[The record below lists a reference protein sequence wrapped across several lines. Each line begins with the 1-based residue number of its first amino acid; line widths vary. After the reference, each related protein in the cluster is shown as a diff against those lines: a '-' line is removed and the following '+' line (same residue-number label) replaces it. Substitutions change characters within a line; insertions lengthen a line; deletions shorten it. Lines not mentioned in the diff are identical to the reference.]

1 MQRASN
7 CRDIS
12 YSYSRELSSSQ
23 PDHVGADYYNVILR
37 TNYLT
42 RQLRRSMSLSF
53 RNLYIEGEQ
62 SILLDDDQESE
73 SQQKSLSSTDLSSF
87 LMTEKQKG
95 DTEEEEETS
104 EPPDLCSKSCSTVK
118 TENQEFFTREM
129 NEYVMIGEECRSL
142 FPKHSDSKGRGA
154 ETMGDLSDCSHHES
168 SCDDFEQN
176 DYDHLFNQSD
186 LSEEREGCQSTAAC
200 IKSQS
205 SSGIKNY

>member
-23 PDHVGADYYNVILR
+23 PDYVGADYYNVILR

-168 SCDDFEQN
+168 FCDDFEQN
-176 DYDHLFNQSD
+176 DYDD
-186 LSEEREGCQSTAAC
+186 LQVQPVRSIRRKRGMPINSCLYKVT
-200 IKSQS
+200 I
-205 SSGIKNY
+205 IVRY